1 MSKGFYPVVLYPT
14 LVSRFCAENPLP
26 IRGEGATPKLIPPV
40 PPRSPQFYERVYT
53 WVLQGWLMSVGT
65 LVLTQWLFGL
75 SLVAFSLAL
84 GCSVISGV
92 AVWYYLRLRDSQAET
107 RYKQRLAEYQQQLS
121 EYENRYNRRL
131 KLMATGTQKYSLLL
145 QTRQKKLKAL
155 LNGRIQLPRDSSN
168 AQQGVSEEQFFRYLL
183 RYFPTVCQGMEFQIP
198 DSSFRY
204 SADFILYHQQS
215 GLAIDIEVDEPYEGR
230 TGEPHHCTDQG
241 KDSRRNQFFI
251 ENNWIVIRFS
261 EKQVVQ
267 HPDSCCNVIAR
278 AIAQVTGDY
287 SCLVSLQDVP
297 ALLLDKQWTIKQAKR
312 MAKINYRQSYLPG
325 KSFPK
330 RSPSVRSKQSLL
342 GDHRKK
348 RRSF

>member
-1 MSKGFYPVVLYPT
+1 MSKGFYPVVIYPT

-26 IRGEGATPKLIPPV
+26 IQNVGATPELILPV
-40 PPRSPQFYERVYT
+40 PPRSPQFYEGAYT
-53 WVLQGWLMSVGT
+53 WVLRGWLISVAA

-84 GCSVISGV
+84 GSSAISGV
-92 AVWYYLRLRDSQAET
+92 ALWYYLRLCDTQAET

-131 KLMATGTQKYSLLL
+131 KLMATGTQKNSLLL

-155 LNGRIQLPRDSSN
+155 LNGRIQLPCNSSN

-183 RYFPTVCQGMEFQIP
+183 RYFPTVCQGMEFEIP
-198 DSSFRY
+198 NSSFRY

-215 GLAIDIEVDEPYEGR
+215 GLGVDIEVDEPYEGR
-230 TGEPHHCTDQG
+230 TGEPHHCVDQG

-251 ENNWIVIRFS
+251 DNNWIVIRFS

-267 HPDSCCNVIAR
+267 HPDSCCKVIAS
-278 AIAQVTGDY
+278 AIAQITGDY
-287 SCLVSLQDVP
+287 SCLASLQDVP

-312 MAKINYRQSYLPG
+312 MAKTDYRQSYLSG
-325 KSFPK
+325 VSFPK
-330 RSPSVRSKQSLL
+330 RSYSAKI
-342 GDHRKK
+342 K
-348 RRSF
+348 

>member
-1 MSKGFYPVVLYPT
+1 MSNGFYPVVLYPT

-26 IRGEGATPKLIPPV
+26 IPESGATPEPIPPV
-40 PPRSPQFYERVYT
+40 PPRPPQFDKRAYT
-53 WVLQGWLMSVGT
+53 WVLQGWLISVGT

-92 AVWYYLRLRDSQAET
+92 AVWYYLRLRDSQVET
-107 RYKQRLAEYQQQLS
+107 RYKQRLTEYQQQLS

-131 KLMATGTQKYSLLL
+131 KLMATGTQKNSLLL

-155 LNGRIQLPRDSSN
+155 LNGRIQLPCNSSN
-168 AQQGVSEEQFFRYLL
+168 AQQGVSEQQFFRYLL

-204 SADFILYHQQS
+204 SADFVLYHQQS
-215 GLAIDIEVDEPYEGR
+215 GNGIDIEVDEPYEGR
-230 TGEPHHCTDQG
+230 TGEPHHCVDQG
-241 KDSRRNQFFI
+241 KDNRRNQFFI
-251 ENNWIVIRFS
+251 DNNWIVIRFS

-267 HPDSCCNVIAR
+267 HPDSCCKVIAS
-278 AIAQVTGDY
+278 AIARITGDY

-297 ALLLDKQWTIKQAKR
+297 TLPSDKQWTIKEAKR
-312 MAKINYRQSYLPG
+312 MAKTNYRQSYLPSV
-325 KSFPK
+325 SFPK
-330 RSPSVRSKQSLL
+330 RGYSANSKQ
-342 GDHRKK
+342 KK
-348 RRSF
+348 SRNYRIIR